1 MRFKLVLS
9 VQTELSGNILPV
21 SYQYEL
27 SSCVHRILTAGKRR
41 IYKKSLSGQ
50 RYIGRRQE
58 VSGCFQNR

>member
-27 SSCVHRILTAGKRR
+27 SSCVHRILTEDRGAYEPWVGT
-41 IYKKSLSGQ
+41 
-50 RYIGRRQE
+50 
-58 VSGCFQNR
+58 VSYTHMTLPTRLVV

>member
-27 SSCVHRILTAGKRR
+27 SSCVHRILTEDRGAYEQWLGMNGFLPESINSK
-41 IYKKSLSGQ
+41 
-50 RYIGRRQE
+50 
-58 VSGCFQNR
+58 

>member
-27 SSCVHRILTAGKRR
+27 SSCVHRILTEDRGAYEQWLGMNGFLPEMNTR
-41 IYKKSLSGQ
+41 
-50 RYIGRRQE
+50 
-58 VSGCFQNR
+58 